1 MGSNFGGA
9 VIDFD
14 FRTVLK
20 ELSEDQGVMRHG
32 AETPEE
38 VEQKNRI
45 DAGSI
50 ALSHF
55 PWSVNPADAPIH
67 FESASSRDFDDY
79 AYAPVGNKTVVLG
92 RNIGMCQEEL
102 VEEGNALSQKRG
114 TTLIFWINDASGS
127 YMFSVFKEGKRVRFF
142 SSGPGLSD
150 DEGEPLPAEANQKHP
165 HDRIIELVSELLG
178 ISMIDLFEVPFEK
191 FDAL

>member
-1 MGSNFGGA
+1 VGSNFGGA

-14 FRTVLK
+14 FRTVVK
-20 ELSEDQGVMRHG
+20 ELGEDRAQLRHG
-32 AETPEE
+32 EETPEE
-38 VEQKNRI
+38 LEQKNRI
-45 DAGSI
+45 DAGVI

-67 FESASSRDFDDY
+67 FEAASSYSFDDY
-79 AYAPVGNKTVVLG
+79 AYAPVGNKTVLLG
-92 RNIGMCQEEL
+92 RNIGMSQEQL
-102 VEEGNALSQKRG
+102 VEEGSALSLKRG

-127 YMFSVFKEGKRVRFF
+127 YMFSVFKQGKRVRFF

-150 DEGEPLPAEANQKHP
+150 DEGEPLPAEAKKNHP

-178 ISMIDLFEVPFEK
+178 ISMIDLFDVPFEK